1 MAPERHCDIV
11 SSMKKICFTALL
23 GLFAITAYAADITG
37 KWTAEVPGRSGNMQT
52 NTIVLKQEGTKLTG
66 TLDGGRG
73 GPVEIANGKVEG
85 DAVSF
90 TVVRNFNG
98 NEIKQ
103 NFKGTISGSE
113 IKFTRT
119 MEGGQGGQP
128 IEFTAKKSTT

>member
-1 MAPERHCDIV
+1 
-11 SSMKKICFTALL
+11 
-23 GLFAITAYAADITG
+23 
-37 KWTAEVPGRSGNMQT
+37 MQT
-52 NTIVLKQEGTKLTG
+52 NTIVLKQDGTKLTG

-73 GPVEIANGKVEG
+73 NPAEITNGKVEG
-85 DAVSF
+85 DTISF

-98 NEIKQ
+98 NEVKQ

-128 IEFTAKKSTT
+128 VEFTAKKSAT

>member
-1 MAPERHCDIV
+1 MRILWHG
-11 SSMKKICFTALL
+11 ALL
-23 GLFAITAYAADITG
+23 GVLAIAAYAADVTG

-52 NTIVLKQEGTKLTG
+52 NTIVLKQDGTKVTG

-73 GPVEIANGKVEG
+73 GPVEITNGKVEG
-85 DAVSF
+85 DTVSF

-103 NFKGTISGSE
+103 NFKGTVSGSE

-119 MEGGQGGQP
+119 MEGGNAAQP
-128 IEFTAKKSTT
+128 VEFTAKKSAT

>member
-1 MAPERHCDIV
+1 MGIFA
-11 SSMKKICFTALL
+11 MTA
-23 GLFAITAYAADITG
+23 FAADVTG
-37 KWTAEVPGRSGNMQT
+37 KWTAEVPGRGGNMQT
-52 NTIVLKQEGTKLTG
+52 NTITLKQEGTKVTG

-73 GPVEIANGKVEG
+73 GPVEITNGKVEG
-85 DAVSF
+85 DSVSF

-103 NFKGTISGSE
+103 NFKGTVSGNE